1 MKPYILKMRP
11 FLRSKIWG
19 GRKLETEF
27 GKELPDDEPYGEA
40 WEVADLPEGQSVVA
54 NGPLEGEPLRKAVE
68 RWGEDLIGTNA
79 PREAFPLLVK
89 ILDAQKDLSVQV
101 HPGEHDL
108 DDLPAGA
115 ESKDECWLI
124 LDSDDGTILHGFDED
139 VDPEEFRRAVEED
152 RAADMLRRVA
162 VHPGDVIRVV
172 PNTIHAICEGVA
184 LLEIQQPSDTT
195 YRVYDYNRPG
205 LDGEP
210 RELHLDRAMQ
220 VGNFSAHDD
229 AKLVGRA
236 TNSQVG
242 DIEVLVDV
250 DAYRIERFR
259 PGHAVEWRVAETS
272 PQVLFVREGSVR
284 LGCRENAV
292 ELGAAETAV
301 LPAGIGHVELTP
313 GDDPQTEVIVTGLG
327 GHPLLKR

>member
-1 MKPYILKMRP
+1 MYILKMRP
-11 FLRSKIWG
+11 YLRSKVWG
-19 GRKLETEF
+19 GRKLETAF
-27 GKELPDDEPYGEA
+27 GKQLPDDQPYGEA
-40 WEVADLPEGQSVVA
+40 WEVADLPEGQSVIA
-54 NGPLEGEPLRKAVE
+54 NGPLEGEPLERAVAD
-68 RWGEDLIGTNA
+68 WGADLIGTDS
-79 PREAFPLLVK
+79 PRESFPLLVK

-108 DDLPAGA
+108 DALPDGA

-124 LDSDDGTILHGFDED
+124 LDADEDGSILHGFDED
-139 VDPEEFRRAVEED
+139 VDPEAFREAVAENH
-152 RAADMLRRVA
+152 AAQMLRRVQVEA
-162 VHPGDVIRVV
+162 GDIIRVV

-220 VGNFSAHDD
+220 VGNFDAHDD
-229 AKLVGRA
+229 PKLVGRV
-236 TNSQVG
+236 TNSEVG

-259 PGHAVEWRVAETS
+259 PGHAVEWRISETS
-272 PQVLFVREGSVR
+272 PQVVFVREGSVR
-284 LGCRENAV
+284 LACRENAV

-301 LPAGIGHVELTP
+301 IPAGLGHVELTP
-313 GDDPQTEVIVTGLG
+313 GGDPQTEVIVAGLG
-327 GHPLLKR
+327 GHPLLRR